1 MSTSE
6 QLCLALAWNRVD
18 IARSDIFVYGQEWAE
33 GALEDAMMEALAKN
47 RVDFVKLLL
56 EAGVQMTKFLTIQR
70 LEELY
75 NSKHGSGNTLGEIIY
90 PMDKSN
96 FFFGFVS
103 RIRHFIFSNEQE

>member
-18 IARSDIFVYGQEWAE
+18 IARSEIFVYGQEWAE

-90 PMDKSN
+90 SMDKLN
-96 FFFGFVS
+96 LFFGFVS
-103 RIRHFIFSNEQE
+103 RIRHSLFSNEQE